1 MIGSETSDTR
11 AAEPAEEQE
20 RGDADVESR
29 VAALE
34 DERRRLLARLA
45 DIRAELADLRT
56 PRTWQIAPPA
66 QWSQVRLSLED
77 VEAVLRSDPEAEWTF
92 ASLHQHFPDASDGQL
107 RRQLG
112 RLVKRGLVLVPAR
125 GRYVLARLTP
135 KQYREA
141 HAPHVPLRQRVL
153 DVVLV
158 DEARPWKLTQLR
170 AHLDPPPPV
179 ESLRGVLAA
188 LMREHYVIRDP
199 QGWYRVLPA
208 SARQALRQRGD
219 TEIVGAVVATRGTTA
234 ARTRAPRRIARTQGR

>member
-112 RLVKRGLVLVPAR
+112 RLVKRGLVLV
-125 GRYVLARLTP
+125 
-135 KQYREA
+135 
-141 HAPHVPLRQRVL
+141 
-153 DVVLV
+153 

-219 TEIVGAVVATRGTTA
+219 TEIVGAVVATPRHHRGPHSRAAPNRPNPRTVTTSWA
-234 ARTRAPRRIARTQGR
+234 T